1 MKTRI
6 LKYAAAAMAMFAF
19 ASCNDIVDYDDGY
32 TALEDMANTG
42 APKITGVY
50 NVADT
55 LLTTPLA
62 EGQPGQMVRIV
73 GENLNNVKTITFNTV
88 EADLSQVYTYSTSA
102 NVVIPSELSRES
114 QNKIVYTTDKGTAE
128 FDFVVP
134 YPQLRVDGM
143 VCEYVNAGDSVTITG
158 QNFDYYDF
166 GNSSQ
171 VTVNGTP
178 LGVGSITNTQMK
190 ALVPEGTADNSTLLF
205 TWTDGTS
212 GQQMTATLTFRP
224 NQNLLYGDF
233 SDVTPKAD
241 GSYSATVEGDDALT
255 TGAAA
260 LGRPHIHVTGTSD
273 AWGWNTID
281 LERNMIDAGDL
292 TNLDDY
298 VLKFE
303 VLTASDNGL
312 TEASPLQFSFNWG
325 DSYTW
330 NPGDGFGLN
339 THGEWQTITLPLA
352 PMATNGIVAPGTWM
366 TLRLVLSPSATY
378 TADFRLANFRIEHK

>member
-1 MKTRI
+1 MIK
-6 LKYAAAAMAMFAF
+6 K
-19 ASCNDIVDYDDGY
+19 
-32 TALEDMANTG
+32 
-42 APKITGVY
+42 K
-50 NVADT
+50 
-55 LLTTPLA
+55 
-62 EGQPGQMVRIV
+62 
-73 GENLNNVKTITFNTV
+73 
-88 EADLSQVYTYSTSA
+88 
-102 NVVIPSELSRES
+102 
-114 QNKIVYTTDKGTAE
+114 
-128 FDFVVP
+128 
-134 YPQLRVDGM
+134 
-143 VCEYVNAGDSVTITG
+143 
-158 QNFDYYDF
+158 
-166 GNSSQ
+166 
-171 VTVNGTP
+171 
-178 LGVGSITNTQMK
+178 
-190 ALVPEGTADNSTLLF
+190 
-205 TWTDGTS
+205 
-212 GQQMTATLTFRP
+212 RP

-241 GSYSATVEGDDALT
+241 GSYSVTVEGDDALT